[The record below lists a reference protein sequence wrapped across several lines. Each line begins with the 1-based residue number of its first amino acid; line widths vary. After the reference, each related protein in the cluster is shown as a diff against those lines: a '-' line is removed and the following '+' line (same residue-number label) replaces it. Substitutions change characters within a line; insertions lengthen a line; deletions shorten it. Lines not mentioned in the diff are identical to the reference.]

1 MSFKNA
7 FKTIGSGIQDLAKLS
22 VRTYTGSLSSNINGP
37 ADAMLQ
43 NALTS
48 GDAKL
53 VGLTIMNIDGDIE
66 QFMSNDPDISERL
79 HNAHG
84 NAVVAGQQSRQAT
97 INMFQSA
104 ISNVVGKIKD
114 EN

>member
-1 MSFKNA
+1 MSFKSA
-7 FKTIGSGIQDLAKLS
+7 FKTIGAGINDLAKLS

-53 VGLTIMNIDGDIE
+53 VGLTIMNLDGDIE
-66 QFMSNDPDISERL
+66 QFMSNDPEISERL

-97 INMFQSA
+97 INLFSA
-104 ISNVVGKIKD
+104 AINNVVSQIRD
-114 EN
+114 DN